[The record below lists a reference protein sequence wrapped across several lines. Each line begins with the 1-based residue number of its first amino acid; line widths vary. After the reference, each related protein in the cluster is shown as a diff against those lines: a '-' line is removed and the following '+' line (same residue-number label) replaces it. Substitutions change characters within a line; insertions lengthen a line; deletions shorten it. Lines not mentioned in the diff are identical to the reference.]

1 MNEEI
6 TSPPN
11 LNRAESPTETP
22 SRGTRQMAKE
32 TTETAQ
38 TEIEKL
44 KDTARK
50 QGSAVVEEIKT
61 LAQSAVKEVQ
71 DTGGDFVHEQKENL
85 AQKVA
90 KYGEALHA
98 TSERLRTEE
107 GNVLADPTQKA
118 ADQLERVSS
127 YLHEKEPADFL
138 EDLEAFTRRRPEVV
152 FGGLFVAGLA
162 AARFFKASRRR
173 PRSTRVPEP
182 AGDVGTVQL
191 SAAAP
196 ISSPIPAASEPLSA
210 PSAFPPAP
218 SCSPA
223 TAPTSST
230 P

>member
-6 TSPPN
+6 ASPPN
-11 LNRAESPTETP
+11 RNRAESPTETR
-22 SRGTRQMAKE
+22 SRGLQQMAKE

-38 TEIEKL
+38 DEIEKL

-50 QGSAVVEEIKT
+50 QGGAVVEEIKT

-71 DTGGDFVHEQKENL
+71 ETGGDFVHEQKEKL

-98 TSERLRTEE
+98 ASERLRSEE
-107 GNVLADPTQKA
+107 GNVLANAAQKA

-127 YLHEKEPADFL
+127 YLHEKEPVDFL
-138 EDLEAFTRRRPEVV
+138 EDVEAFTRRRPEVV

-173 PRSTRVPEP
+173 PRRAGPAEP
-182 AGDVGTVQL
+182 MG
-191 SAAAP
+191 AP
-196 ISSPIPAASEPLSA
+196 AFSSSPSSN
-210 PSAFPPAP
+210 
-218 SCSPA
+218 
-223 TAPTSST
+223 APTSST

>member
-11 LNRAESPTETP
+11 RNRAESPTETP
-22 SRGTRQMAKE
+22 SRGLQQMAKE

-50 QGSAVVEEIKT
+50 QGGAVVEEIKT

-71 DTGGDFVHEQKENL
+71 ETGGDFVHEQKENL

-98 TSERLRTEE
+98 ASERLRSEE
-107 GNVLADPTQKA
+107 GNLLANPAQKA
-118 ADQLERVSS
+118 ADQLQSISS

-138 EDLEAFTRRRPEVV
+138 EDLETFTRRRPEVV

-173 PRSTRVPEP
+173 PLSSGIPKP
-182 AGDVGTVQL
+182 AGEVGTVQL

-196 ISSPIPAASEPLSA
+196 VSAPIPAASEALST
-210 PSAFPPAP
+210 PPAFPPKTI
-218 SCSPA
+218 SSPQ
-223 TAPTSST
+223 TASTSQV

>member
-6 TSPPN
+6 ASPPN
-11 LNRAESPTETP
+11 RNRAESPTETR
-22 SRGTRQMAKE
+22 SRGLQQMAKE

-38 TEIEKL
+38 DEIEKL

-50 QGSAVVEEIKT
+50 QGGAVVEEIKT

-71 DTGGDFVHEQKENL
+71 ETGGDFVHEQKEKL

-98 TSERLRTEE
+98 ASERLRSEE
-107 GNVLADPTQKA
+107 GNVLANAAQKA

-127 YLHEKEPADFL
+127 YLHEKEPVDFL
-138 EDLEAFTRRRPEVV
+138 EDVEAFTRRRPEVV

-173 PRSTRVPEP
+173 PRR
-182 AGDVGTVQL
+182 AGP
-191 SAAAP
+191 AAP
-196 ISSPIPAASEPLSA
+196 MGAPAFSSSPSSN
-210 PSAFPPAP
+210 
-218 SCSPA
+218 
-223 TAPTSST
+223 APTSST